1 VRVGD
6 PLAGVLVGKKV
17 KGEPGPGVAVPIGL
31 GMGA

>member
-1 VRVGD
+1 VGD
-6 PLAGVLVGKKV
+6 PLAGVLVGQKI